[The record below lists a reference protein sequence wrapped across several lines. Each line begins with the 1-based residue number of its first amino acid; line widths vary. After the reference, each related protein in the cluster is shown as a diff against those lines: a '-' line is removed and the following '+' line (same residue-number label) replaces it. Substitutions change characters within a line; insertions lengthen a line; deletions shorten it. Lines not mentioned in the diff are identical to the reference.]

1 MTGTDS
7 STPSSSTYF
16 PDPSSPLHLHSS
28 DILGSCLVF
37 FPFSGTGYGG
47 WKRSMVVFL
56 SAKNKIAFID
66 GTCPKPHDNS
76 PQLQQWNICN
86 NMVISWIA
94 SSLTPTIAE
103 SV

>member
-1 MTGTDS
+1 MLNMTGTDS

-47 WKRSMVVFL
+47 WKKSMVVSL

-66 GTCPKPHDNS
+66 GTYPKPPDNS
-76 PQLQQWNICN
+76 PQLQQ
-86 NMVISWIA
+86 
-94 SSLTPTIAE
+94 
-103 SV
+103 